1 MTNMR
6 NERDDI
12 TIDSTDMKEDNKGM
26 LWTKYANKF
35 DNLGEMDKFLKKKKK
50 LESLLKKKHILE
62 MDSGDGCTLMWR
74 Y

>member
-35 DNLGEMDKFLKKKKK
+35 DNLGEMDKFLKKKKNSK
-50 LESLLKKKHILE
+50 AYSRRNIF
-62 MDSGDGCTLMWR
+62 WR
-74 Y
+74 WIVVMVAH